1 MKPLSED
8 LRRRIWEFH
17 GSTGATIEET
27 AEHFMVG
34 TASVKRI
41 LAGLRKT
48 GSLSPKPHGGGPPTK
63 VPDDKLGVIRA
74 IVEVNNDATRQDLCD
89 RWFDRTGERLS
100 VATMGRVL
108 RRAGLTLK
116 KKASGPAGASSPRSN
131 SEGRTSPAKS
141 PAGSSKKSSTSTS
154 VA

>member
-1 MKPLSED
+1 MKPLSDD

-27 AEHFMVG
+27 ATHFMVG

-41 LAGLRKT
+41 LAALRTT
-48 GSLSPKPHGGGPPTK
+48 GSLSPKPPNGGPPPK
-63 VPDDKLGVIRA
+63 VSEEKLGVIRA

-116 KKASGPAGASSPRSN
+116 KRVSAPAAASSLKSSSGEESSLGRS
-131 SEGRTSPAKS
+131 R
-141 PAGSSKKSSTSTS
+141 AGSSRRSSTSTS
-154 VA
+154 AG

>member
-1 MKPLSED
+1 MKPLSDD

-27 AEHFMVG
+27 ARRFMVG

-41 LAGLRKT
+41 LAALRKT
-48 GSLSPKPHGGGPPTK
+48 GSLAPKPPNGGPPPK
-63 VPDDKLGVIRA
+63 VSDDKLGVIRA

-100 VATMGRVL
+100 VATITQVL

-116 KKASGPAGASSPRSN
+116 KRVSVRAAASSRKSS
-131 SEGRTSPAKS
+131 SEGKTSRAKS
-141 PAGSSKKSSTSTS
+141 PTGSSRKSSTSTS
-154 VA
+154 AE